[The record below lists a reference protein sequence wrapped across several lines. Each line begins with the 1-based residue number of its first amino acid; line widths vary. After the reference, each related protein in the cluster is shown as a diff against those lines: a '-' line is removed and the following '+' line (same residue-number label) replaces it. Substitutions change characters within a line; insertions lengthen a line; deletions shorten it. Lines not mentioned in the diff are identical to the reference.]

1 MSEAADGPAAAPAAA
16 AGRIAATDAAL
27 PSVPVPIAELYAIA
41 SDYER
46 AGRLE
51 DARRMLDRV
60 LACAP
65 DAAEALH
72 LAGIVAFR
80 QGRRADALHL
90 IRSSL
95 KRGLPNPVHWRNLG
109 EVLRLAGLLDEAREA
124 GQRALALAPD
134 DPLTLTNLALIHA
147 ARLELDA
154 AEGCARRALALDPG
168 GAGAHVGL
176 AEILLSRGEFDRGW
190 EEYEW
195 RYRLPGAA
203 VNLPPGMRPQWDGT
217 PLAAGRLLVVADQ
230 GFGDIIQFARYLS
243 WVRTRCPMPLVACA
257 PEMRP
262 VLAQLGAPVTHQR
275 WDSLPAWDQFIP
287 LSGLPRL
294 AQTRLDTIPADVP
307 YLRADP
313 ARASHWRAHL
323 DALLPAG
330 FRRVGLVWAGRP
342 THPNDERRSVP
353 LRALAPLFELD
364 RTAFVS
370 LQKGERQADIAGYF
384 GAAPFLGL
392 GPEIAD
398 WEDTMA
404 VLAGLDAV
412 VAVDTAVAHLAGAM
426 GRRMHLLLPHAAE
439 WRWLL
444 QRNDSPWYPTMRLHR
459 QTARGGWEAAAGAA
473 AASLRLTPAS
483 STDLT
488 FTD

>member
-90 IRSSL
+90 IRRSL

-203 VNLPPGMRPQWDGT
+203 VNLPPGMRPQWDGRNASRRRAPAGRRRPGLRRHHPIR
-217 PLAAGRLLVVADQ
+217 PLPVLGSHALPDAAGRMPRCV
-230 GFGDIIQFARYLS
+230 LS
-243 WVRTRCPMPLVACA
+243 CS
-257 PEMRP
+257 RP
-262 VLAQLGAPVTHQR
+262 
-275 WDSLPAWDQFIP
+275 W
-287 LSGLPRL
+287 
-294 AQTRLDTIPADVP
+294 
-307 YLRADP
+307 
-313 ARASHWRAHL
+313 
-323 DALLPAG
+323 
-330 FRRVGLVWAGRP
+330 
-342 THPNDERRSVP
+342 
-353 LRALAPLFELD
+353 
-364 RTAFVS
+364 
-370 LQKGERQADIAGYF
+370 
-384 GAAPFLGL
+384 
-392 GPEIAD
+392 
-398 WEDTMA
+398 M
-404 VLAGLDAV
+404 
-412 VAVDTAVAHLAGAM
+412 
-426 GRRMHLLLPHAAE
+426 RRM
-439 WRWLL
+439 R
-444 QRNDSPWYPTMRLHR
+444 
-459 QTARGGWEAAAGAA
+459 
-473 AASLRLTPAS
+473 
-483 STDLT
+483 
-488 FTD
+488 